1 MQEGLPYR
9 KSLDAINPYIPGK
22 RLEEAVKELGI
33 ERVVKLA
40 SNENPLGCSSRVY
53 EAVKKVL
60 EAPSRYPDGN
70 STELRGELS
79 RQTGL
84 TPQQFVIGA
93 GSFELIAFMAETF
106 IGPGDEAIMP
116 VPSFSWYG
124 TVTRLREGKVVPIA
138 LTAEHRV
145 DLKAILSAIT
155 DKTKVIWLCNPNNPT
170 GTLIPGEELA
180 QFLEAVPRHIA
191 VALDE
196 AYCDFITEP
205 GYPDSLEWLYR
216 FEHVIVLRTFSKIH
230 GLASLRIGYAA
241 ASERTIG
248 YFNRVR
254 QIFNVNAVAQAAAV
268 ASLRDKDFRRR
279 VFDNNRQGKEYLYGE
294 FRSLGFS
301 YIKSEASFIM
311 VHVREDS
318 EALFQQL
325 LREGVI
331 IRPGTGFG
339 MKEWLRVS
347 VGTEEENRIFIE
359 ALNRL
364 AAAGGLQR
372 AGSLIG

>member
-33 ERVVKLA
+33 QRIVKLA
-40 SNENPLGCSSRVY
+40 SNENPLGCSPRVY

-60 EAPSRYPDGN
+60 ETPSRYPDGN
-70 STELRGELS
+70 CTELRGELS

-84 TPQQFVIGA
+84 TPQQFIIGA
-93 GSFELIAFMAETF
+93 GSFELIAFVAETF
-106 IGPGDEAIMP
+106 IQPGDEAIMP

-124 TVTRLREGKVVPIA
+124 TVTRLREGRIIQIPLK
-138 LTAEHRV
+138 EERV
-145 DLKAILSAIT
+145 DLQAIQGAIT

-170 GTLIPGEELA
+170 GTLIPREELA
-180 QFLEAVPRHIA
+180 QFLESVPRHIA

-196 AYCDFITEP
+196 AYYDFITEP

-216 FEHVIVLRTFSKIH
+216 FDHVIVLRTFSKIH

-241 ASERTIG
+241 ASERTIS
-248 YFNRVR
+248 YFNRIR

-268 ASLRDKDFRRR
+268 VSLRDKDFRRR
-279 VFDNNRQGKEYLYGE
+279 VFENNRQGKEYLYGE
-294 FRSLGFS
+294 FSRLGFS
-301 YIKSEASFIM
+301 FIPSEASFVM

-318 EALFQQL
+318 EGLFQQL

-359 ALNRL
+359 ALERL
-364 AAAGGLQR
+364 AAAGALQR
-372 AGSLIG
+372 EDSLIG

>member
-33 ERVVKLA
+33 QRIVKLA
-40 SNENPLGCSSRVY
+40 SNENPLGCSPRVY

-70 STELRGELS
+70 CTELRGELS

-84 TPQQFVIGA
+84 TPQQFIIGA
-93 GSFELIAFMAETF
+93 GSFELIAFVAETF
-106 IGPGDEAIMP
+106 IQPGDEAIMP

-124 TVTRLREGKVVPIA
+124 TVTRLREGRIIQIPLK
-138 LTAEHRV
+138 EERV
-145 DLKAILSAIT
+145 DLQAIQGAIT

-170 GTLIPGEELA
+170 GTLIPREELA

-196 AYCDFITEP
+196 AYYDFITEP

-216 FEHVIVLRTFSKIH
+216 FDHVIVLRTFSKIH

-241 ASERTIG
+241 ASERTIS
-248 YFNRVR
+248 YFNRIR

-279 VFDNNRQGKEYLYGE
+279 VFENNRQGKEYLYGE
-294 FRSLGFS
+294 FSRLGFS
-301 YIKSEASFIM
+301 FIPSEASFVM

-318 EALFQQL
+318 EGLFQQL

-359 ALNRL
+359 ALERL
-364 AAAGGLQR
+364 AAAGALQR
-372 AGSLIG
+372 EDSLIG